1 MPRTVR
7 IANGQGFW
15 GDSIDAPA
23 RLVEY
28 GRIDYLNLDYLA
40 EVTLSIMQKQKR
52 KNPALGYATDFV
64 DLMARTLPMIKAKGI
79 RVIANAGGVNPEA
92 CRTAILAVARKLG
105 VEGVRIATVTGDDV
119 MDRLAEFK
127 AAGLKLANMDTG
139 EGLFDRELEII
150 SANVYMETQCMV
162 EALATGA
169 DIVLTGRCTDPGLTL
184 APLIHEFGWKAD
196 DWHRLAAG
204 TVAGHILECGAQSTG
219 GNFSRWWEVPDLWN
233 VGYPI
238 AEVSEDGTFVI
249 TKPEGSGGM
258 VSVDTVSEQL
268 VYEMG
273 DPRNYITPD
282 VVADFTT
289 IRLRQEGPD
298 RVAVSG
304 IEGRPKTPFL
314 KVSGSYLKGY
324 KATGQLTLSG
334 PRALEKAKLC
344 ADIVWKRLEAAG
356 CAYEHTDA
364 EFLGAST
371 VHEGIAEPPADP
383 AEIVLRLSVKDA
395 DRGKVERFGRELAP
409 LVTAGPAG
417 VTGFAGGR
425 PKAQEIVAYWPA
437 LIPRE
442 LIAWKVTVEEV

>member
-1 MPRTVR
+1 MSKTVR

-15 GDSIDAPA
+15 GDSIDAPV

-28 GRIDYLNLDYLA
+28 GHFDFLTLDYLA

-52 KNPALGYATDFV
+52 KDPKLGYATDFV
-64 DLMARTLPMIKAKGI
+64 DLMKRVLPDLKKKGI

-92 CRTAILAVARKLG
+92 CRTAIMEVAKQLG
-105 VEGVRIATVTGDDV
+105 VTGLKIATVTGDDV
-119 MDRLAEFK
+119 LARLDAFK
-127 AAGLKLANMDTG
+127 AKGLTLANMDTG
-139 EGLFDRELEII
+139 EGLFDNPLDII
-150 SANVYMETQCMV
+150 SANVYLPTQCMV
-162 EALATGA
+162 EALDAGA

-184 APLIHEFGWKAD
+184 APLMHTFKWSWE
-196 DWHRLAAG
+196 DWDRLAAG
-204 TVAGHILECGAQSTG
+204 TVAGHILECGAQATG
-219 GNFSRWWEVPDLWN
+219 GNFSRWWEVPDLWK

-238 AEVSEDGTFVI
+238 AEVSEDGTFIV
-249 TKPEGSGGM
+249 TKPEGSGGL

-273 DPRNYITPD
+273 DPHAYITPD
-282 VVADFTT
+282 CVADFTS
-289 IRLRQEGPD
+289 IQLAQAGPD
-298 RVAVSG
+298 RVRVSG
-304 IEGRPKTPFL
+304 VKGKPKTPFL
-314 KVSGSYLKGY
+314 KVSGAYMKGY

-356 CAYEHTDA
+356 CVYEHTDA
-364 EFLGAST
+364 EYLGASV
-371 VHEGIAEPPADP
+371 VHAGIAPEVTEP
-383 AEIVLRLSVKDA
+383 AEVVLRLSVKDR
-395 DRGKVERFGRELAP
+395 DKKKVERFGRELAP

-425 PKAQEIVAYWPA
+425 PKAAEIVAYWPA

-442 LIAWKVTVEEV
+442 EITWQVSVEEV